1 MIVKTKKL
9 LIMGPP
15 GAGKGTQAA
24 NIVSKYGVC
33 HISTGDM
40 FRSAIKNGTEMGRL
54 AQRYMENGE
63 LVPDS
68 VTVGIVKERL
78 AQADCNEKGFLLDGF
93 PRNLDQAHSLD
104 TILEELGYNL
114 DAVINVSVENE
125 ILINRIIGRRIC
137 RSCGATYHIEFNKPK
152 NEGVCDVCGGELYI
166 RKDDNVDALKV
177 RLDAYH
183 NQTQPLIDFY
193 AERGLIATV
202 NGDTSLENVF
212 KAITDIIEGDK

>member
-1 MIVKTKKL
+1 MKTKKL

-24 NIVSKYGVC
+24 NIVMKYGVC

-40 FRSAIKNGTEMGRL
+40 FRSAIKNGTEMGKL
-54 AQRYMENGE
+54 AQSYMEKGE

-78 AQADCNEKGFLLDGF
+78 SQSDCSEKGFLLDGF

-104 TILEELGYNL
+104 VILNELGYAL
-114 DAVINVSVENE
+114 DGVIDVSVENQ

-137 RSCGATYHIEFNKPK
+137 KKCGATFHVEFNKPQV
-152 NEGVCDVCGGELYI
+152 EGVCDVCGGELYT
-166 RKDDNVDALKV
+166 RKDDTLETAEN
-177 RLDAYH
+177 RLSVYSS
-183 NQTQPLIDFY
+183 QTQPLLDFY
-193 AERGLIATV
+193 AERGLLVNI
-202 NGDTSLENVF
+202 NGDQAVDKVF
-212 KAITDIIEGDK
+212 ADIVEKLGE

>member
-1 MIVKTKKL
+1 MKTKRL

-24 NIVSKYGVC
+24 NIVAKYGVC

-40 FRSAIKNGTEMGRL
+40 FRSAIKNGTEMGKL
-54 AQRYMENGE
+54 AQKYMENGE

-68 VTVGIVKERL
+68 VTIGIVKERL
-78 AQADCNEKGFLLDGF
+78 ALADCKEQGFLLDGF

-114 DAVINVSVENE
+114 DAVINVSVDNE

-137 RSCGATYHIEFNKPK
+137 RSCGATFHIEFNKPK
-152 NEGVCDVCGGELYI
+152 TEGVCDSCGGELYI
-166 RKDDNVDALKV
+166 RKDDTRETAENRLNV
-177 RLDAYH
+177 YSS
-183 NQTQPLIDFY
+183 QTQPLLDFY
-193 AERGLIATV
+193 AERGLLVEID
-202 NGDTSLENVF
+202 GDQAVSKVF
-212 KAITDIIEGDK
+212 DDIVEKLGE

>member
-1 MIVKTKKL
+1 MKTKKL

-40 FRSAIKNGTEMGRL
+40 FRSAIKNGTEMGKL
-54 AQRYMENGE
+54 AQKYMENGE

-78 AQADCNEKGFLLDGF
+78 ALADCRENGFLLDGF
-93 PRNLDQAHSLD
+93 PRNLEQAHALD
-104 TILEELGYNL
+104 GILEELGYKL

-137 RSCGATYHIEFNKPK
+137 KKCGATYHVEFNKPTQ
-152 NEGVCDVCGGELYI
+152 EGVCDQCGGELYI
-166 RKDDNVDALKV
+166 RKDDTRETAENRLNV
-177 RLDAYH
+177 YSS
-183 NQTQPLIDFY
+183 QTQPLLDFY
-193 AERGLIATV
+193 AERNLLLEID
-202 NGDTSLENVF
+202 GDQAVDKVF
-212 KAITDIIEGDK
+212 SDLVAKLGE

>member
-1 MIVKTKKL
+1 
-9 LIMGPP
+9 MGPP

-40 FRSAIKNGTEMGRL
+40 FRSAIKNGTEMGKL
-54 AQRYMENGE
+54 AQKYMENGE

-68 VTVGIVKERL
+68 VTIGIVKERL
-78 AQADCNEKGFLLDGF
+78 AQADCKENGFLLDGF

-114 DAVINVSVENE
+114 DAVINVSVLDE

-137 RSCGATYHIEFNKPK
+137 RKCGATYHVEFNKPTV
-152 NEGVCDVCGGELYI
+152 EGVCNECGGELYI
-166 RKDDNVDALKV
+166 RKDDTRETAENRLNV
-177 RLDAYH
+177 YST
-183 NQTQPLIDFY
+183 QTQPLLDFY
-193 AERGLIATV
+193 AERGLLVEI
-202 NGDTSLENVF
+202 NGDQAMAKVF
-212 KAITDIIEGDK
+212 SDIVEHLGQ

>member
-1 MIVKTKKL
+1 MKTKKL

-40 FRSAIKNGTEMGRL
+40 FRSAIKNGTEMGKL
-54 AQRYMENGE
+54 AQKYIENGE

-78 AQADCNEKGFLLDGF
+78 SQQDILDKGFLLDGF

-114 DAVINVSVENE
+114 DAVINVSVLDE

-137 RSCGATYHIEFNKPK
+137 RQCGATYHIEFNKP
-152 NEGVCDVCGGELYI
+152 NVEGVCNECGGELYI
-166 RKDDNVDALKV
+166 RKDDTRETAENRLNV
-177 RLDAYH
+177 YST
-183 NQTQPLIDFY
+183 QTQPLLDFY
-193 AERGLIATV
+193 AERGLLVEID
-202 NGDTSLENVF
+202 GDQAVSKVF
-212 KAITDIIEGDK
+212 SDIVEHLGQ

>member
-1 MIVKTKKL
+1 MKTKKL

-15 GAGKGTQAA
+15 GAGKGTQAS

-40 FRSAIKNGTEMGRL
+40 FRSAIKNGTEMGKL
-54 AQRYMENGE
+54 AQKYIENGE

-78 AQADCNEKGFLLDGF
+78 SQQDILEKGFLLDGF

-114 DAVINVSVENE
+114 DAVINVSVLDE

-137 RSCGATYHIEFNKPK
+137 RQCGATYHIEFNKP
-152 NEGVCDVCGGELYI
+152 NVEGVCNECGGELYI
-166 RKDDNVDALKV
+166 RKDDTRETAENRLNV
-177 RLDAYH
+177 YSS
-183 NQTQPLIDFY
+183 QTQPLLDFY
-193 AERGLIATV
+193 AERGLLVEID
-202 NGDTSLENVF
+202 GDQAVSKVF
-212 KAITDIIEGDK
+212 SDIVEHLGQ

>member
-1 MIVKTKKL
+1 MKTKKL

-40 FRSAIKNGTEMGRL
+40 FRSAIKNGTEMGKV
-54 AQRYMENGE
+54 AQKYIENGE

-78 AQADCNEKGFLLDGF
+78 SQQDILEKGFLLDGF

-114 DAVINVSVENE
+114 DAVINVSVLDE

-137 RSCGATYHIEFNKPK
+137 RQCGATYHIEFNKP
-152 NEGVCDVCGGELYI
+152 NVEGVCDECGGELYI
-166 RKDDNVDALKV
+166 RKDDTRETAENRLNV
-177 RLDAYH
+177 YST
-183 NQTQPLIDFY
+183 QTQPLLDFY
-193 AERGLIATV
+193 AERGLLVEID
-202 NGDTSLENVF
+202 GDQAVSKVF
-212 KAITDIIEGDK
+212 SDIVEHLGQ

>member
-1 MIVKTKKL
+1 MKTKRL

-24 NIVSKYGVC
+24 NIVAKYGVC

-40 FRSAIKNGTEMGRL
+40 FRSAIKNGTEMGKL
-54 AQRYMENGE
+54 AQKYMENGE

-68 VTVGIVKERL
+68 VTIGIVKERL
-78 AQADCNEKGFLLDGF
+78 ALADCKEQGFLLDGF

-114 DAVINVSVENE
+114 DAVINVSVDNE

-137 RSCGATYHIEFNKPK
+137 RSCGATFHIEFNKPK
-152 NEGVCDVCGGELYI
+152 TEGVCDSCGGELYI
-166 RKDDNVDALKV
+166 RKDDTRETAENRLNV
-177 RLDAYH
+177 YSS
-183 NQTQPLIDFY
+183 QTQPLLDFY
-193 AERGLIATV
+193 AERGLLVEID
-202 NGDTSLENVF
+202 GDQAVSKVF
-212 KAITDIIEGDK
+212 SDIVEKLGE

>member
-1 MIVKTKKL
+1 MKTKKL

-40 FRSAIKNGTEMGRL
+40 FRSAIKNGTEMGKL
-54 AQRYMENGE
+54 AQSFMEKGE

-78 AQADCNEKGFLLDGF
+78 SQSDCSEKGFLLDGF

-104 TILEELGYNL
+104 VILNELGYAL
-114 DAVINVSVENE
+114 DGVIDVSVENQ

-137 RSCGATYHIEFNKPK
+137 KKCGATFHVEFNKPQV
-152 NEGVCDVCGGELYI
+152 EGVCDVCGGELYT
-166 RKDDNVDALKV
+166 RKDDTLETAEN
-177 RLDAYH
+177 RLSVYSS
-183 NQTQPLIDFY
+183 QTQPLLDFY
-193 AERGLIATV
+193 SERGLLVSI
-202 NGDTSLENVF
+202 NGDQAVDKVF
-212 KAITDIIEGDK
+212 EDIVEKLGE

>member
-1 MIVKTKKL
+1 
-9 LIMGPP
+9 MGPP

-40 FRSAIKNGTEMGRL
+40 FRSAIKNGTEMGKL
-54 AQRYMENGE
+54 AQKYIENGE

-78 AQADCNEKGFLLDGF
+78 SQQDILEKGFLLDGF

-104 TILEELGYNL
+104 TILEELGYSL
-114 DAVINVSVENE
+114 DAVINVSVLDE

-137 RSCGATYHIEFNKPK
+137 RQCGATYHIEFNKP
-152 NEGVCDVCGGELYI
+152 NVEGVCNECGGELYI
-166 RKDDNVDALKV
+166 RKDDTRETAENRLNV
-177 RLDAYH
+177 YST
-183 NQTQPLIDFY
+183 QTQPLLDFY
-193 AERGLIATV
+193 AERGLLVEID
-202 NGDTSLENVF
+202 GDQAVSKVF
-212 KAITDIIEGDK
+212 SDIVEHLGQ

>member
-1 MIVKTKKL
+1 MKTKKL

-40 FRSAIKNGTEMGRL
+40 FRSAIKNGTEMGKL
-54 AQRYMENGE
+54 AQKYIENGE

-78 AQADCNEKGFLLDGF
+78 SQQDILEKGFLLDGF

-104 TILEELGYNL
+104 TILEELGYSL
-114 DAVINVSVENE
+114 DAVINVSVLDE

-137 RSCGATYHIEFNKPK
+137 RQCGATYHIEFNKP
-152 NEGVCDVCGGELYI
+152 NVEGVCNECGGELYI
-166 RKDDNVDALKV
+166 RKDDTRETAENRLNV
-177 RLDAYH
+177 YST
-183 NQTQPLIDFY
+183 QTQPLLDFY
-193 AERGLIATV
+193 AERGLLVEID
-202 NGDTSLENVF
+202 GDQAVSKVF
-212 KAITDIIEGDK
+212 SDIVEHLGQ

>member
-1 MIVKTKKL
+1 MKTKKL

-40 FRSAIKNGTEMGRL
+40 FRSAIKNGTDMGKL
-54 AQRYMENGE
+54 AQSYMENGE

-78 AQADCNEKGFLLDGF
+78 ALEDCVSKGFLLDGF
-93 PRNLDQAHSLD
+93 PRNIDQAHALD
-104 TILEELGYNL
+104 TILEELGYSL
-114 DAVINVSVENE
+114 DGVINVSVDNE

-137 RSCGATYHIEFNKPK
+137 KKCGATYHVEFNKPQT
-152 NEGVCDVCGGELYI
+152 EGVCDVCGGELYI
-166 RKDDNVDALKV
+166 RKDDTKETAENRLNV
-177 RLDAYH
+177 YSS
-183 NQTQPLIDFY
+183 QTQPLLDFY
-193 AERGLIATV
+193 NQRGMLFEI
-202 NGDTSLENVF
+202 NGDQEVNKVF
-212 KAITDIIEGDK
+212 SDIVEKLGE

>member
-1 MIVKTKKL
+1 
-9 LIMGPP
+9 MGPP

-24 NIVSKYGVC
+24 NIVTKYGVC

-40 FRSAIKNGTEMGRL
+40 FRSAIKNGTEMGKL
-54 AQRYMENGE
+54 AQKYIENGE

-78 AQADCNEKGFLLDGF
+78 SQQDILEKGFLLDGF

-114 DAVINVSVENE
+114 DAVINVSVLDE

-137 RSCGATYHIEFNKPK
+137 KDCGAIYNVYNEEFKPK
-152 NEGVCDVCGGELYI
+152 QDGVCDKCGGEIYQ
-166 RKDDNVDALKV
+166 RADDNEESMNTRIKTYFEV
-177 RLDAYH
+177 
-183 NQTQPLIDFY
+183 TEP
-193 AERGLIATV
+193 
-202 NGDTSLENVF
+202 
-212 KAITDIIEGDK
+212 IIEYYKQKGVLRVVDSSDGTDATFGEIENILKSDDVNN

>member
-1 MIVKTKKL
+1 VKTKKL

-40 FRSAIKNGTEMGRL
+40 FRSAIKNGTEMGKL
-54 AQRYMENGE
+54 AQKYIENGE

-78 AQADCNEKGFLLDGF
+78 SQQDILEKGFLLDGF

-114 DAVINVSVENE
+114 DAVINVSVLDE

-137 RSCGATYHIEFNKPK
+137 RQCGATYHIEFNKP
-152 NEGVCDVCGGELYI
+152 NVEGVCNECGGELYI
-166 RKDDNVDALKV
+166 RKDDTRETAENRLNV
-177 RLDAYH
+177 YST
-183 NQTQPLIDFY
+183 QTQPLLDFY
-193 AERGLIATV
+193 AERGLLVEID
-202 NGDTSLENVF
+202 GDQAVSKVF
-212 KAITDIIEGDK
+212 SDIVEHLG

>member
-1 MIVKTKKL
+1 MKTKKL

-40 FRSAIKNGTEMGRL
+40 FRSAIKNGTEMGKL
-54 AQRYMENGE
+54 AQKYIENGE

-78 AQADCNEKGFLLDGF
+78 SQQDILEKGFLLDGF

-114 DAVINVSVENE
+114 DAVINVSVLDE

-137 RSCGATYHIEFNKPK
+137 RQCGATYHIEFNKP
-152 NEGVCDVCGGELYI
+152 NVEGVCNECGGELYI
-166 RKDDNVDALKV
+166 RKDDTRETAENRLNV
-177 RLDAYH
+177 YST
-183 NQTQPLIDFY
+183 QTQPLLDFY
-193 AERGLIATV
+193 SERGLLVEID
-202 NGDTSLENVF
+202 GDQAVSKVF
-212 KAITDIIEGDK
+212 SDIVEHLGQ

>member
-1 MIVKTKKL
+1 MKTKKL

-40 FRSAIKNGTEMGRL
+40 FRSAIKNGTEMGKL
-54 AQRYMENGE
+54 AQKYIENGE

-78 AQADCNEKGFLLDGF
+78 SQQDILEKGFLLDGF

-114 DAVINVSVENE
+114 DAVINVSVLDE
-125 ILINRIIGRRIC
+125 ILINRIIGRIIC
-137 RSCGATYHIEFNKPK
+137 RQCGATYHIEFNKP
-152 NEGVCDVCGGELYI
+152 NVEGVCNECGGELYI
-166 RKDDNVDALKV
+166 RKDDTRETAENRLNV
-177 RLDAYH
+177 YST
-183 NQTQPLIDFY
+183 QTQPLLDFY
-193 AERGLIATV
+193 AERGLLVEID
-202 NGDTSLENVF
+202 GDQAVSKVF
-212 KAITDIIEGDK
+212 SDIVEHLGQ